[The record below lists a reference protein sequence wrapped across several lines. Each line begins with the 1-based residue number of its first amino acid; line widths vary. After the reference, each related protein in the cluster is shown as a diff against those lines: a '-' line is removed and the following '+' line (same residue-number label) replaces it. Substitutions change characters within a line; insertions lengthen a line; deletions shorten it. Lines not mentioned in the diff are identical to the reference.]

1 MTYANKRYGLGHIV
15 GVREGEIGKIIGM
28 TENTVSVR
36 YSNQTT
42 ITVDW
47 NSIYPIPIEA
57 EMMRKIGF
65 STMKKLDLLH
75 HIEHWM
81 DIKING
87 KFYTLVGYIL
97 KDRSLWSFN
106 NTSARYIHQIQ
117 SLLWIIEP
125 VLDLNL
131 NQNN

>member
-1 MTYANKRYGLGHIV
+1 MIDSNKRYGLGHIV
-15 GVREGEIGKIIGM
+15 GVREGQIGEIVGM
-28 TENTVSVR
+28 TEDTVSVR
-36 YSNQTT
+36 YTNQKN

-47 NSIYPIPIEA
+47 NSIYPIPIEVD
-57 EMMRKIGF
+57 MVRKIGF
-65 STMKKLDLLH
+65 STIKKLELPH
-75 HIEHWM
+75 HIEYWM

-87 KFYTLVGYIL
+87 RFYTLIGIIL

-106 NTSARYIHQIQ
+106 NTSARYVHQIQ

-125 VLDLNL
+125 SLNLNL